1 MEFVEQAVFTSAETD
16 TRLGYQLVGASRG
29 IEEQDLRAL
38 ATWGPSHD
46 GLAPH
51 VERASVN
58 FHPLPSGKYAVSRS
72 LIHGSEYSGRGGGR
86 LYTQYLIVDPPVLR
100 KFANNPF
107 ALINAAIASEALRL
121 YDRVPRVL
129 EPIRILGRAA
139 DLDVPCVERA
149 MHRFGGGWF
158 PIAAELLLTTD
169 VPVAVAGAEYLDKW
183 VAALLHLLPP
193 PWRPLVSFST
203 GLRFSVQRPFRLITT
218 VRGSADA
225 GVLQRRYGFQ
235 VLDITAEPPEGLT
248 LSHPWARFLDRFLRR
263 PRLIALKT
271 LYRRLRLVDDCDPAA
286 FETWARDVLQETI
299 GEPSAG
305 ESVGAR
311 YDAQSPRPIRS
322 VDIGRDDRNP
332 FASGDDDCERLPR
345 PDGEPGTCRLCL
357 AEGTTPETEDG
368 WESACP
374 GDASMPDDVNMN
386 ATLPRATARRP
397 AESPTAGNL
406 ALAAEPRIDAAPR
419 AKPRPDDPWVIE
431 RLEFLDDLVFE
442 AIKGDDEATRRLFSV
457 WPQIRDELGMELLAE
472 ACAQYLRFAAGVWE
486 RGLAE
491 EDEAGLETAFRALN
505 VAELL
510 FDGRW

>member
-16 TRLGYQLVGASRG
+16 TRLGYQLVGAGQG
-29 IEEQDLRAL
+29 IEERDLRAL

-51 VERASVN
+51 AERASVN
-58 FHPLPSGKYAVSRS
+58 FHALPSGKYAVSRS
-72 LIHGSEYSGRGGGR
+72 LIHGREYSGRGGGR

-149 MHRFGGGWF
+149 MHRFGPQWF
-158 PIAAELLLTTD
+158 PIAVELLLATD
-169 VPVAVAGAEYLDKW
+169 VPVAVAGGEYLDKW

-193 PWRPLVSFST
+193 PWRTLISFST
-203 GLRFSVQRPFRLITT
+203 GLRFSVHRPFRLITT
-218 VRGSADA
+218 ARGSTDA

-235 VLDITAEPPEGLT
+235 VLDVTAEPPAGLT

-263 PRLIALKT
+263 PRLITLKT
-271 LYRRLRLVDDCDPAA
+271 LYRRLRSVHESDPAA
-286 FETWARDVLQETI
+286 FEAWAHDVLQETF
-299 GEPSAG
+299 
-305 ESVGAR
+305 GAH
-311 YDAQSPRPIRS
+311 
-322 VDIGRDDRNP
+322 
-332 FASGDDDCERLPR
+332 ASGAAVRKLRDREPATPAGSVETRAVERTSLFAKDDGDPPR
-345 PDGEPGTCRLCL
+345 ESEDEAGTCRLCL
-357 AEGTTPETEDG
+357 AEGTAPEADDA
-368 WESACP
+368 WETVGP
-374 GDASMPDDVNMN
+374 GGAAMPDN
-386 ATLPRATARRP
+386 ACIGGTLPRTNMRASG
-397 AESPTAGNL
+397 ESNTTGNL
-406 ALAAEPRIDAAPR
+406 ALAAQPRVEERPR
-419 AKPRPDDPWVIE
+419 PKPRPDEPWVIE

-442 AIKGDDEATRRLFSV
+442 AIKGDDEAMQRLFSV

-472 ACAQYLRFAAGVWE
+472 ACAQYLRFAGSVWE

-491 EDEAGLETAFRALN
+491 EDEAGLDAAFRALN
-505 VAELL
+505 VTELL